1 MALASQVTL
10 WSSKLGDVPF
20 NAAQAAAIGAQ
31 FGNGATQF
39 GTNSANPLLM
49 GDDGNLVIQIV
60 SAGRIPAGTGGDYV
74 LAVATI
80 PAGGFDIANRGV
92 SIMAAGSCAGSGD
105 SKAIKIIAGAAAP
118 VVGSIISGGNTIASI
133 TADTTNIGGWQLQ
146 ANLFKYGAAGSNTQ
160 IAIHEGSQAG
170 AAVFALVSP
179 SLLTLTESGAITIA
193 ITGNAATAADI
204 TFNFLQIFAQ
214 N

>member
-39 GTNSANPLLM
+39 GTNPAYPLLM
-49 GDDGNLVIQIV
+49 GDDGNLVVQIV
-60 SAGRIPAGTGGDYV
+60 SAGRIPAGTGSDYV

-92 SIMAAGSCAGSGD
+92 SIMVAGSCAGAGD
-105 SKAIKIIAGAAAP
+105 SKSMKIIVGATAP
-118 VVGSIISGGNTIASI
+118 AVGSVISGGTTIASI
-133 TADTTNIGGWQLQ
+133 TADTSNIGGWQLQ
-146 ANLFKYGAAGSNTQ
+146 ANIFKYGAAASNTQ
-160 IAIHEGSQAG
+160 IALHEGSQAG
-170 AAVFALVSP
+170 AAVFALVAP
-179 SLLTLTESGAITIA
+179 SLLTLVESGAIIIA
-193 ITGNAATAADI
+193 VTGNATTASDI